1 MRDIV
6 ISIRNDLIA
15 EAVMRGLEESGEFQ
29 PFKLLFSRDDE
40 VVHECARI
48 QPEMLLCEVA
58 FGKHTNFEARLKESS
73 EVKKVLK
80 NCKVIFLCD
89 ENSSPALAKRVM
101 QAKRDGLIDD
111 FFYSSVGTRYL
122 IAALTAL

>member
-6 ISIRNDLIA
+6 ISIRNNLIA
-15 EAVMRGLEESGEFQ
+15 EAVIKGLEESGEFQ
-29 PFKLLFSRDDE
+29 PFKLLFSKENE
-40 VVHECARI
+40 VLHECALI
-48 QPEMLLCEVA
+48 KPELLLCEVA
-58 FGKHTNFEARLKESS
+58 FGKYTDFEVRLKESS
-73 EVKKVLK
+73 EVKKMLK

>member
-6 ISIRNDLIA
+6 ISIQNDLIA
-15 EAVMRGLEESGEFQ
+15 ETVIKGLEESGEFQ

-101 QAKRDGLIDD
+101 QAKRDALIDD

>member
-6 ISIRNDLIA
+6 ISIRNNLIA
-15 EAVMRGLEESGEFQ
+15 EAVIKGLEESGEFQ

-40 VVHECARI
+40 VVHECALI
-48 QPEMLLCEVA
+48 KPELLLCEVA
-58 FGKHTNFEARLKESS
+58 FGKHTDFEVRLKESS
-73 EVKKVLK
+73 EVKKMLK